1 MKTILLS
8 LALSLPLFAWSQ
20 QTDPFAAFSA
30 QKKSVT
36 LRTGITMK
44 YAEAGNPLGTPVI
57 LLHGYTDSGRSFQF
71 VLPALEKENPQLR
84 IIAPDLRGHG
94 ESSMPDSAECI
105 ENLEN
110 CFEPADFAADIIAL
124 MDQLNIPR
132 AFIVGH
138 SMGSAVAQELALNHS
153 GRVNG
158 LVLIGTFVNGEAC
171 SACPVLSELVEQNW
185 RAELEKRPGF
195 HWPADAWSLTP
206 NDVGEEAMAFLQ
218 NFWVVDPVAADAFV
232 QAILPETA
240 NVKLGTWIG
249 VIKAL
254 QQMNNYEALK
264 NLKKPTLILWAT
276 QDNAFPTEPD
286 QQWVKEAFQA
296 AAQTNGT
303 RVIYKTYGK
312 TPLPASG
319 MQESDLG
326 HNLHW
331 GAPDEVAAD
340 IAAFIQTGMP
350 TPGLPYANP
359 DNIKQVLI
367 EITNSNITTWGQ
379 NAVLKK

>member
-1 MKTILLS
+1 MKTFFVS
-8 LALSLPLFAWSQ
+8 LALAMPLLAWGQ

-30 QKKSVT
+30 QKKSIQ

-44 YAEAGNPLGTPVI
+44 YAEAGNPRGTPVI

-105 ENLEN
+105 ENPED
-110 CFEPADFAADIIAL
+110 CFEPSDFAADIVAL
-124 MDQLNIPR
+124 MDQLNISK
-132 AFIVGH
+132 AHIVGH
-138 SMGSAVAQELALNHS
+138 SMGSIVAQELVLSNS
-153 GRVNG
+153 GRVNS
-158 LVLIGTFVNGEAC
+158 LVLIGTFVSGKAC
-171 SACPVLSELVEQNW
+171 SACPVLSELVEQHW

-195 HWPADAWSLTP
+195 HWPADAWSLTA
-206 NDVGEEAMAFLQ
+206 NDLGEVATGFLQ
-218 NFWVVDPVAADAFV
+218 NFWVVDPIAVDAFV

-240 NVKLGTWIG
+240 NVKMGVWIG

-254 QQMNNYEALK
+254 TQMDNYTALK

-276 QDNAFPTEPD
+276 QDNAFPTDPD
-286 QQWVKEAFQA
+286 QQQVKEAFQA
-296 AAQTNGT
+296 AAKTNGT

-319 MQESDLG
+319 MQGSDLG

-331 GAPDEVAAD
+331 GAPEEVAAD
-340 IAAFIQTGMP
+340 IASFIQNGFP

-367 EITNSNITTWGQ
+367 EITDSNITTWGQ
-379 NAVLKK
+379 NVLLKK